1 MDNNKPDVGQHQARR
16 GRGEE
21 VGINDERRGW
31 VVGSWRLRLWGKTDR
46 QAGRQSCHETESERN
61 QEEALLYRVPQCE
74 ICQPQSPHTDMDLT
88 HPA

>member
-1 MDNNKPDVGQHQARR
+1 MDNNKPAMGQHQARG

-31 VVGSWRLRLWGKTDR
+31 WWWEAGGYGGGEADR
-46 QAGRQSCHETESERN
+46 QTGRQSCHETESERN
-61 QEEALLYRVPQCE
+61 QEEALLDRVPQCE
-74 ICQPQSPHTDMDLT
+74 ICQPQSPHTDMDQT